1 MEYINSLENS
11 TIKKIKKLKN
21 RKYRELEKKFLA
33 EGHKFLDF
41 KYLPE
46 IIIINNDILENENI
60 MNKVNGV
67 DCRKIVVDDRIFS
80 QLSSQENS
88 QGIILV
94 YSFCESDI
102 NKINDDV
109 VVLDKIQDPGN
120 LGTIIRVVDAV
131 GLKDIILT
139 KGSVDCYN
147 EKVVRSSMGSIFNL
161 NIIYLDEEELLGYLT
176 RNNYKLIVTA
186 LEENSISYT
195 DINVEEKNAIVFG
208 SEGNGVSSSFL
219 KLANEVVM
227 IPIYGSAESLNVAM
241 ASGIMLYKF
250 KELKL
255 KK

>member
-195 DINVEEKNAIVFG
+195 DIKVEEKNAIVFG

>member
-1 MEYINSLENS
+1 MEYINSLENL

-60 MNKVNGV
+60 MKKVNSV
-67 DCRKIVVDDRIFS
+67 DCRKIVVNDRIFS

-88 QGIILV
+88 QGVILV

-102 NKINDDV
+102 SKINDDV

-195 DINVEEKNAIVFG
+195 DIKVEEKNAIVFG
-208 SEGNGVSSSFL
+208 SEGNGVSPSFL